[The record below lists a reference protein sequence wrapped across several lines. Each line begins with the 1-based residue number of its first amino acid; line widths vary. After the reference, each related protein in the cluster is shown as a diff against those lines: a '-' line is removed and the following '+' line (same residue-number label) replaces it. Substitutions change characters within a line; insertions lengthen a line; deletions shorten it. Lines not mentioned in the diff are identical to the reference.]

1 MYWRRGDPVS
11 NPYGPLDHDLFL
23 LFARDTVKLLRNHPI
38 LSLWVGENEQV
49 PPPDVNAALKND
61 LQLHPYYMN
70 SNNSGTSAITPV
82 IKGPS
87 RYLDSGQFYD
97 HLHDQTAGFYGC
109 PSAAEPIHVQLN
121 LETYSIEV
129 VNTTSEELSNVA
141 IEASVWDLEGE
152 CPYNKTSE
160 KLAVPPKKV
169 IPTFE
174 MEVSKVEESKASD
187 DYKLLEPFR
196 ERRPPLK
203 ITSLTF
209 IKGSSYEMRMHI
221 QNTSKKPD
229 SSTPLYRNNFIRRN
243 GSFGELDSSES
254 FYLLDGKKHEISLYV
269 KNFSREYNKAMVSEV
284 NGTVKGVAFFL
295 HFSVHASKKEHNK
308 VEDTRVLPVHY
319 SDNYFSLVPGE
330 VMTVTIS
337 FEVPPGVTPQ
347 VLLYNSSSSCHRLV
361 LDVKMFTLLVLRS
374 EVYHYS
380 CKEVG
385 SKAVALMLSKT
396 VQLCSIGV
404 LHSCHFNQ

>member
-1 MYWRRGDPVS
+1 MAILKKSPV
-11 NPYGPLDHDLFL
+11 PYGLIHKYIPYSKPVKVHDQILPYGTPKDVDDFCLKAQLFNHVLYRAL
-23 LFARDTVKLLRNHPI
+23 LE
-38 LSLWVGENEQV
+38 G
-49 PPPDVNAALKND
+49 
-61 LQLHPYYMN
+61 Y
-70 SNNSGTSAITPV
+70 TSDMW
-82 IKGPS
+82 S
-87 RYLDSGQFYD
+87 RYTGVLIWKTQNPWTGLRGQFYD

-141 IEASVWDLEGE
+141 IEEASVWDLEGE

-229 SSTPLYRNNFIRRN
+229 SNTPLYRNNFIRRN

-284 NGTVKGVAFFL
+284 NGTGKGVAFFL

-308 VEDTRVLPVHY
+308 VEDTRILPVHY

-330 VMTVTIS
+330 VVTVTIS

-347 VLLYNSSSSCHRLV
+347 VVLYNSSSSCHRLV

-374 EVYHYS
+374 EVYHYN

-385 SKAVALMLSKT
+385 SKAVALMFRKQSN
-396 VQLCSIGV
+396 
-404 LHSCHFNQ
+404 FAA

>member
-1 MYWRRGDPVS
+1 MEYIYKLAPYRIKEDDNVNISFFMYWRRGDPVS

-23 LFARDTVKLLRNHPI
+23 LCARDTVKLLRNHPI
-38 LSLWVGENEQV
+38 LSLWVGGNEQV

-82 IKGPS
+82 IKDPS
-87 RYLDSGQFYD
+87 RYLDSALLEGYTSDMWSRYTGVLIWKTQNPWTGLRGQFYD

-160 KLAVPPKKV
+160 
-169 IPTFE
+169 
-174 MEVSKVEESKASD
+174 
-187 DYKLLEPFR
+187 
-196 ERRPPLK
+196 
-203 ITSLTF
+203 
-209 IKGSSYEMRMHI
+209 
-221 QNTSKKPD
+221 
-229 SSTPLYRNNFIRRN
+229 
-243 GSFGELDSSES
+243 
-254 FYLLDGKKHEISLYV
+254 
-269 KNFSREYNKAMVSEV
+269 
-284 NGTVKGVAFFL
+284 
-295 HFSVHASKKEHNK
+295 
-308 VEDTRVLPVHY
+308 
-319 SDNYFSLVPGE
+319 

-374 EVYHYS
+374 EVYHYN

-404 LHSCHFNQ
+404 LHSYIISVHETMLISLPHLAYQYIQSIDRILFFCAMMYYIIGVDAQFSARD